1 MNIFQYT
8 NECIP
13 IKLYLQKQANRQ
25 IWNMGY
31 SLPTSGLDNQQ
42 NSKSSFDLQFANSW
56 GKTTPTF
63 QLDITLGNISEDN
76 ISGTPWYF
84 YNTDIIRYK

>member
-13 IKLYLQKQANRQ
+13 IKLYLQKQVNRQ

-42 NSKSSFDLQFANSW
+42 KSKSSFDL
-56 GKTTPTF
+56 
-63 QLDITLGNISEDN
+63 
-76 ISGTPWYF
+76 
-84 YNTDIIRYK
+84 